1 MNKQLTDKQ
10 EIFCKEY
17 LIDLNAT
24 AAAIRAGYAE
34 SWAVK
39 NAYQLTEK
47 HGIAKRVQELKD
59 KRAATLKIDADWVLK
74 ECVES
79 YNYNKEKVV
88 NAFGMEGMRNPSVA
102 AKFLEMAGKHI
113 GVRAFDTNFENKV
126 PEPLKD
132 LTLDQLIELKKTLES
147 YGVVS
152 IQ

>member
-10 EIFCKEY
+10 EVFCREY

-34 SWAVK
+34 SWAAK

-47 HGIAKRVQELKD
+47 HGIAERIQHLKD
-59 KRAATLKIDADWVLK
+59 KRAAALRIDAEWVLN
-74 ECVES
+74 ECVKS
-79 YNYNKEKVV
+79 YEYNKEKVV
-88 NAFGMEGMRNPSVA
+88 SNGIEVMRNPSVA

-132 LTLDQLIELKKTLES
+132 LTLDQLISLKKTLES

>member
-1 MNKQLTDKQ
+1 MSKQLTDKQ
-10 EIFCKEY
+10 EIFCREY

-24 AAAIRAGYAE
+24 AAAIRAGYEKRWASRNATHLLGKNGVAE
-34 SWAVK
+34 RI
-39 NAYQLTEK
+39 Q
-47 HGIAKRVQELKD
+47 HLKD
-59 KRAATLKIDADWVLK
+59 KRAAILKIDAEWVLK
-74 ECVES
+74 ECVAS
-79 YNYNKEKVV
+79 YEYNKKKVV
-88 NAFGMEGMRNPSVA
+88 NNVGAEVMRNPSVA

-113 GVRAFDTNFENKV
+113 GVRAFDTNFDAKV

>member
-10 EIFCKEY
+10 EIFCREY
-17 LIDLNAT
+17 LIDLNAS
-24 AAAIRAGYAE
+24 AAALRAGYE
-34 SWAVK
+34 KKWAAK
-39 NAYQLTEK
+39 NASRLTEND
-47 HGIAKRVQELKD
+47 GVAKRIQELKD
-59 KRAATLKIDADWVLK
+59 KRAATLKIDAEWVLK

-79 YNYNKEKVV
+79 YKYNKEKVV
-88 NAFGMEGMRNPSVA
+88 NAFGMEGMRNSSVA
-102 AKFLEMAGKHI
+102 AKFLEMAGKHV
-113 GVRAFDTNFENKV
+113 GVKAFDQNHEAKV

>member
-10 EIFCKEY
+10 EIFCREY

-47 HGIAKRVQELKD
+47 HGIAERIQKLKD
-59 KRAATLKIDADWVLK
+59 KRAATLKIDAAWVLK
-74 ECVES
+74 ECVEC
-79 YNYNKEKVV
+79 YEYNKEKVV
-88 NAFGMEGMRNPSVA
+88 NNFGIEGMRNPNVA

-113 GVRAFDTNFENKV
+113 GVRAFDSNLEAKV

-132 LTLDQLIELKKTLES
+132 LTLDQLISLKKTLEE

>member
-59 KRAATLKIDADWVLK
+59 KRAATLNIDAEWVLK
-74 ECVES
+74 ECVDS
-79 YNYNKEKVV
+79 YEYNKERIVNQHGIKV
-88 NAFGMEGMRNPSVA
+88 MRNPSVA
-102 AKFLEMAGKHI
+102 AKFLEMAGKHV
-113 GVRAFDTNFENKV
+113 GVKAFDQNHDAKV